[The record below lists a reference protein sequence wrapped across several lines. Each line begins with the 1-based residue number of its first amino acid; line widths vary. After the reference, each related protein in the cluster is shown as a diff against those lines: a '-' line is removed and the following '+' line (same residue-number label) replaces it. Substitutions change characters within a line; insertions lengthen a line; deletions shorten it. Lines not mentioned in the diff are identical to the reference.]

1 MENEVMGIIQSIK
14 TVLDDVM
21 VRMETLE
28 KRQGDIE
35 SMIIKEF
42 LDPLKESVDNFNHE
56 EKIAA
61 FKEKCGDKFEPFI
74 EMVKETEGPDYD
86 IYTDLSDSYDAFEE
100 NNPGVN
106 KPTEEEF
113 IEASVNLLQAQ
124 ADKLKA
130 ILNADEVE
138 VKSDAE
144 GEIEIVA
151 DGEVVAD
158 TAEESA
164 EESEATEEPAEEK
177 TKEVIEEKPAE
188 ETEDTEDEEDTPEE
202 VAEDYKKLLEE
213 MGK

>member
-1 MENEVMGIIQSIK
+1 MENELMQIIQSFK

-21 VRMETLE
+21 ARMETLE

-56 EKIAA
+56 EKVAA
-61 FKEKCGDKFEPFI
+61 FKEKCGDKFEPYL
-74 EMVKETEGPDYD
+74 EMVKETENPDYD

-100 NNPGVN
+100 NNPGTP
-106 KPTEEEF
+106 KPSEEEF
-113 IEASVNLLQAQ
+113 IDAAVGMLQAQ
-124 ADKLKA
+124 ADKLKE
-130 ILNADEVE
+130 ILNAEEVE

-144 GEIEIVA
+144 GEVEIIA
-151 DGEVVAD
+151 DGEVVVD
-158 TAEESA
+158 TAEEPVA
-164 EESEATEEPAEEK
+164 EETTEEPAEEK
-177 TKEVIEEKPAE
+177 VEEVTEEVTE
-188 ETEDTEDEEDTPEE
+188 EADEDEEDTPEE